1 MLHLFLNKSSR
12 LKVEKKIEVIFK
24 KYYMML
30 QGTNLYLY
38 LSGNLNCSFTDGL
51 YRSSIPL
58 QGKVR
63 VLLLDSKPN
72 VELYF

>member
-1 MLHLFLNKSSR
+1 
-12 LKVEKKIEVIFK
+12 
-24 KYYMML
+24 MML

-51 YRSSIPL
+51 YQSSIPL
-58 QGKVR
+58 QGKAR